1 MRCRDPS
8 DNWRRNA
15 PADSPA
21 LYHAD
26 GEMGTRDPGLYSG
39 QTPAR
44 SGRRKPGEGHT
55 FTTNWKQSDSANL
68 GHCYLHLHCPL
79 SAQHLTGCYD
89 FPGLCMGNI
98 SIVFKVGPLRS
109 GDIYHLTRNTQHYF
123 ISLGC
128 STQ

>member
-26 GEMGTRDPGLYSG
+26 GEMGTLDPGLYSG

-44 SGRRKPGEGHT
+44 LAAASRVRVTLLQQTGNRATVQIWVIVISVCNVHSQVR
-55 FTTNWKQSDSANL
+55 A
-68 GHCYLHLHCPL
+68 
-79 SAQHLTGCYD
+79 AQHLDVMIFLGMH
-89 FPGLCMGNI
+89 GG
-98 SIVFKVGPLRS
+98 
-109 GDIYHLTRNTQHYF
+109 YF
-123 ISLGC
+123 NSFQ
-128 STQ
+128 SRTS